1 MNSVHRAVTVAAE
14 RLKGTGTVCAGHAC
28 TWEHAAVSSS
38 IDIGGYNN
46 ANNQTGSARAVTE

>member
-1 MNSVHRAVTVAAE
+1 MNSVTVAAE
-14 RLKGTGTVCAGHAC
+14 RLKGTGTVCAGHTC
-28 TWEHAAVSSS
+28 TWEHAAVSGS